1 MIIKSYGSK
10 ISFNRYS
17 IYIYILFKLNSI
29 PYKNAYYVNLEIAST
44 SIETYI

>member
-1 MIIKSYGSK
+1 MDLKSHLIDIQY
-10 ISFNRYS
+10 
-17 IYIYILFKLNSI
+17 IYIYILFKLNYI